1 MIERI
6 CAFIHNFFTADEDK
20 HAGIYT
26 IENGSIELPFLVVGQ
41 YFRIIGSA
49 LNDGVYLY
57 GDSSELADETF
68 TGYVW
73 AMKVPRAVRDIA
85 VEAEAL
91 EAKNKDALNSPFQ
104 SENVIG
110 VYSYTKTISYQSG
123 GAKTGVDSWLFGRY
137 GVFGPRLNQY
147 RKLAG
152 G

>member
-1 MIERI
+1 MIDRI
-6 CAFIHNFFTADEDK
+6 CGFIHNYFTADADK
-20 HAGIYT
+20 HAGTYT
-26 IENGSIELPFLVVGQ
+26 IENGSITLPFLAVGQ

-68 TGYVW
+68 TGEIW

-85 VEAEAL
+85 TEAAAL
-91 EAKNKDALNSPFQ
+91 EAAKGDKLNGPYT

-110 VYSYTKTISYQSG
+110 AYSYTKSSAASG
-123 GAKTGVDSWLFGRY
+123 GADGWLFGKD
-137 GVFGPRLNQY
+137 GVFGARLNQW